1 MRRTVLST
9 NLLQISN
16 VLLWQSRVLIW
27 NALKHK
33 GEDFTETKFKNL
45 INFRT
50 RNTEVT
56 YATSTPT
63 THLLRK
69 DLVELA

>member
-9 NLLQISN
+9 NLLQITN
-16 VLLWQSRVLIW
+16 VLLWQNRVLIW
-27 NALKHK
+27 NTLKHK

-45 INFRT
+45 INSRT
-50 RNTEVT
+50 CNTEVT
-56 YATSTPT
+56 YGTSTPT